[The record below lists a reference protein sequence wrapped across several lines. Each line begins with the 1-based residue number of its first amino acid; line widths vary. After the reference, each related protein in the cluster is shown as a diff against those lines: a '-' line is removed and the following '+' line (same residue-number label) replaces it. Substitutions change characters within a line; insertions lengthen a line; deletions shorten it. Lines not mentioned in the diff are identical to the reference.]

1 MCLAV
6 WTHHAKRRLAKSHVH
21 NNWTWLSNDG
31 CGCSRMRC
39 IRPRLGI
46 CLGWWVPSCLLVPT
60 WKKKNTDLQLKNKF
74 KKLHD
79 GSWKQNWCKMYNVS
93 LHQLCWL
100 ETMILLVRFKVKHIK
115 YLIFYCVTRL
125 LMKIFQ
131 FLLLHEYVIAFNI
144 IITVVSHVNFSNWIS
159 VNKLYG

>member
-1 MCLAV
+1 
-6 WTHHAKRRLAKSHVH
+6 
-21 NNWTWLSNDG
+21 
-31 CGCSRMRC
+31 
-39 IRPRLGI
+39 
-46 CLGWWVPSCLLVPT
+46 
-60 WKKKNTDLQLKNKF
+60 
-74 KKLHD
+74 
-79 GSWKQNWCKMYNVS
+79 MYNVS

-144 IITVVSHVNFSNWIS
+144 IITVVSHVNFSN
-159 VNKLYG
+159 